1 MNSWS
6 HIKTITKRELTAYF
20 TSPVA
25 YVVLIVFLLVSAGLP
40 FLFAGLLERGQAN
53 LEPFFTFQPWL
64 MLLLVPAIGM
74 RLWSEEH
81 RLGTLELLLTLPIT
95 AWQAIV
101 AKFLASWIF
110 IGIALAMTFPAW
122 ITINYLGHPD
132 NGAVFCGY
140 VGNWLMAGSYLAITS
155 MTSAMTRNQVIS
167 LVSAVSL
174 CLASVLCGFEPVP
187 RFVAEHL
194 GSGLANLVSGLSSL
208 THFQNAQRGVI
219 DSRDLLFFL
228 SVIGF
233 SLFTT
238 GVVLRS
244 QRAG

>member
-1 MNSWS
+1 
-6 HIKTITKRELTAYF
+6 
-20 TSPVA
+20 
-25 YVVLIVFLLVSAGLP
+25 
-40 FLFAGLLERGQAN
+40 
-53 LEPFFTFQPWL
+53 
-64 MLLLVPAIGM
+64 
-74 RLWSEEH
+74 
-81 RLGTLELLLTLPIT
+81 LELLMTLPIT

-101 AKFLASWIF
+101 AKFVASWIF
-110 IGIALAMTFPAW
+110 ILIALVLTFPVW
-122 ITINYLGHPD
+122 ITVNYLGSPD
-132 NGAVFCGY
+132 NGAIFCGY
-140 VGNWLMAGSYLAITS
+140 VGNWLMAGAYLAITC

-167 LVSAVSL
+167 FVTALSL
-174 CLASVLCGFEPVP
+174 CFASVLCGYEPAT
-187 RFVAEHL
+187 RFVGEHV
-194 GSGLANLVSGLSSL
+194 GGWLANLVSSFSVM